1 MIMALS
7 AVTYLTIARDEAK
20 GSLYV
25 LTDRSEGG
33 TSLQSGQLELM
44 IHR

>member
-1 MIMALS
+1 MALS
-7 AVTYLTIARDEAK
+7 AVTSLTIAREEAK

>member
-1 MIMALS
+1 MKEHYILF
-7 AVTYLTIARDEAK
+7 VCRDSVN

-33 TSLQSGQLELM
+33 TSLVPGQLELM
-44 IHR
+44 VHR